1 MPQLGLA
8 SFTEN
13 QDRLVVPMKPDR
25 PRLGCIVGIDG
36 GEPDYLAPGYNFT
49 LARCW
54 YSASRFG
61 GCLNGKHPFIHSAE

>member
-1 MPQLGLA
+1 MPQLGLV

-36 GEPDYLAPGYNFT
+36 GEPDYLLFAKPAPDV
-49 LARCW
+49 
-54 YSASRFG
+54 SA
-61 GCLNGKHPFIHSAE
+61 